1 MARYCVSRR
10 AIPTMC
16 ITTMCIN
23 KKIAAMAATSS
34 AIKMMRFYFQG
45 VPRRTRL
52 CTVRQL
58 AKTEIAQNPPGA
70 LPWCQCLQSPGAL
83 RQLLLNNCRS
93 SGDVQRPA

>member
-10 AIPTMC
+10 AIPTM
-16 ITTMCIN
+16 TIN
-23 KKIAAMAATSS
+23 RKIAAMAATIS
-34 AIKMMRFYFQG
+34 AIMMRFYFQ
-45 VPRRTRL
+45 VPRPTRL

-93 SGDVQRPA
+93 SGDVQRPAA